1 MSGGCGGR
9 GGGLCL
15 RLVLVMPALK
25 GIVLGPEGEI
35 GLRTKMR
42 GGGGLGGGGGRDF
55 LFSAVGSF
63 AITGSEFPVTSC
75 CVLRKTGLI
84 KDKALLEQ
92 LFSPSEVSGQVLV
105 SSFPN
110 GVQV

>member
-1 MSGGCGGR
+1 
-9 GGGLCL
+9 
-15 RLVLVMPALK
+15 
-25 GIVLGPEGEI
+25 
-35 GLRTKMR
+35 MR

-55 LFSAVGSF
+55 PFSAVVSF
-63 AITGSEFPVTSC
+63 AISVATFPVRSF

-92 LFSPSEVSGQVLV
+92 LLSPSEAFGQVSVRGSGTFRLPV
-105 SSFPN
+105 